1 MKPPARI
8 YLVGAH
14 ATGKT
19 TLARWIRDRYGLPM
33 ISEVAR
39 GVLAEMEAQLE
50 SLRTNLQLVNKYQ
63 AQVFERQLEMEAR
76 ATIDATERGTAF
88 VSDRAFCNLAYAA
101 HHSTI
106 LSEVMEDPRLAR
118 YMQSVRKGIVFYLRP
133 HKELVVPDGTR
144 AGLEWEEVVRID
156 GMVKLLLEMFA
167 VPYVPVDCL
176 PMQERVRCVERVLS
190 IAGLQPRGADKTYLT
205 SPGLVI
211 EPLTTRKASEASLSG
226 DASRRLSPDQ
236 ASGNGSHASNGG
248 AHSGSPLTE
257 VSGS

>member
-1 MKPPARI
+1 MKSPTRI

-50 SLRTNLQLVNKYQ
+50 SLRTNLELVNEYQ
-63 AQVFERQLEMEAR
+63 AQVFERQLEMEALANR
-76 ATIDATERGTAF
+76 DIGKTGGF

-106 LSEVMEDPRLAR
+106 LSEIMNDPRLAS
-118 YMQSVRKGIVFYLRP
+118 YMESVKQGVVFYLRP
-133 HKELVVPDGTR
+133 HRDLVVSDGVR

-176 PMQERVRCVERVLS
+176 PMQERTRLVERVLS
-190 IAGLQPRGADKTYLT
+190 LTGLRGSGSKNYLT
-205 SPGLVI
+205 SPGLNIAV
-211 EPLTTRKASEASLSG
+211 ESHSDGL
-226 DASRRLSPDQ
+226 ASRGLTPAGPRKT
-236 ASGNGSHASNGG
+236 AAAAGRSGNGSANGASNGKETANG
-248 AHSGSPLTE
+248 VG
-257 VSGS
+257 

>member
-1 MKPPARI
+1 MKSPTRI

-19 TLARWIRDRYGLPM
+19 TLARWIRDHYGLPM

-50 SLRTNLQLVNKYQ
+50 SLRTNLGLVNEYQ
-63 AQVFERQLEMEAR
+63 AQVFERQLEMEAV
-76 ATIDATERGTAF
+76 ATRDIAQTGGF

-106 LSEVMEDPRLAR
+106 LSEIMNDPRLAS
-118 YMQSVRKGIVFYLRP
+118 YMDSVKRGVVFYLRP
-133 HKELVVPDGTR
+133 HKDLVVADGVR

-176 PMQERVRCVERVLS
+176 PMQERTRLVQRVLS
-190 IAGLQPRGADKTYLT
+190 LAGKDPVVGSKTYLT
-205 SPGLVI
+205 SPGLSIAV
-211 EPLTTRKASEASLSG
+211 
-226 DASRRLSPDQ
+226 DSREGGGHELKPAAARERQ
-236 ASGNGSHASNGG
+236 GGRTNGSTKERAGG
-248 AHSGSPLTE
+248 VL
-257 VSGS
+257 

>member
-1 MKPPARI
+1 MKSPTRI

-19 TLARWIRDRYGLPM
+19 TLARWIRDHYGLPM

-50 SLRTNLQLVNKYQ
+50 SLRTNLELVNEYQ
-63 AQVFERQLEMEAR
+63 AQVFERQLEMEAIAVR
-76 ATIDATERGTAF
+76 DITQTGGF

-106 LSEVMEDPRLAR
+106 LSEIMGDPRLAS
-118 YMQSVRKGIVFYLRP
+118 YMESVKRGVVFYLRP
-133 HKELVVPDGTR
+133 HKELVVADGVR

-176 PMQERVRCVERVLS
+176 PMQERTRLVERVLS
-190 IAGLQPRGADKTYLT
+190 LTGVNPVVGSKTYLT
-205 SPGLVI
+205 SPGLSIAVDSRN
-211 EPLTTRKASEASLSG
+211 EKLPSRELTSTATRKDPSAAATATSTNG
-226 DASRRLSPDQ
+226 Q
-236 ASGNGSHASNGG
+236 ANGTTNGKGAKGSSH
-248 AHSGSPLTE
+248 
-257 VSGS
+257 